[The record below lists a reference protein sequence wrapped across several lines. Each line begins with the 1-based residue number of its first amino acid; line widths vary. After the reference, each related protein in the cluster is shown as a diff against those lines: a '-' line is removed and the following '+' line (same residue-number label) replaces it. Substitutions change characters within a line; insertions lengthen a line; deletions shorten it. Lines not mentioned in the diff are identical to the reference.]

1 MFWGAGALSPRAVIF
16 KLVLQAVSKP
26 FKCKR
31 ISFNTS
37 TYMQPDLAGAKKI
50 LRLTT
55 RALAFGLVSTNIK
68 QAMLSKFLS
77 RNISA
82 A

>member
-1 MFWGAGALSPRAVIF
+1 MH
-16 KLVLQAVSKP
+16 
-26 FKCKR
+26 
-31 ISFNTS
+31 
-37 TYMQPDLAGAKKI
+37 PDLVSAKKI

-55 RALAFGLVSTNIK
+55 RALAFGLVSTIIK

>member
-1 MFWGAGALSPRAVIF
+1 MH
-16 KLVLQAVSKP
+16 
-26 FKCKR
+26 
-31 ISFNTS
+31 
-37 TYMQPDLAGAKKI
+37 PDLAGAKKI